1 MKEQLHA
8 RNVQLAL
15 LAIPRIMLENLL
27 ALLVCTHLKVNPPAN
42 HALQVLCARTPQVL
56 ESLSALMVLF
66 QQWAKNHVYLAQK
79 VSSVLLR
86 TKL

>member
-27 ALLVCTHLKVNPPAN
+27 ALQVCTHLKVNLPAN
-42 HALQVLCARTPQVL
+42 HALQVLCARAPQVL
-56 ESLSALMVLF
+56 ESFSALMVLF
-66 QQWAKNHVYLAQK
+66 Q
-79 VSSVLLR
+79 
-86 TKL
+86 